1 MDFDLIVATD
11 ENNGI
16 GIYKNNEFTLPWKNK
31 NDLSFF
37 KKITSNDD
45 FIKAIIMGKNTFAS
59 LNYTPLP
66 NRFNIIISS
75 TLSHTENKYLKIFTS
90 LDSALTFC
98 KKLNLKPYV
107 IGGSQL
113 YKEALYNT
121 NLNIIYWNI
130 IHQTSNDSNI
140 YFPINFNNLNDKFF
154 ITNSYRKNNVTYN
167 QLKNKFKNND
177 ENNYLELL
185 EKIYFFGDERSTR
198 NAVTKSIFAENLE
211 FDLID
216 KFPLITSK
224 KMFLRGIF
232 EELIWFL
239 KGQTNSKIL
248 EDKNVNIWKGNSSKE
263 FLENNNLPYQEGD
276 IGNMYG
282 FQLNHAGAEYIDC
295 NTDYSNK
302 GFNQIEYCLDLL
314 KNDKFS
320 RRIIMSTFIPHEA
333 SKGVLYPCHGIV
345 IQFYVR
351 EVNNNNLLSC
361 HMYQRS
367 ADMFLGVPF
376 NITSYSL
383 LVYMICEVLN
393 NDLQNN
399 MLFKPDKLKISFG
412 DLHIYKQ
419 HYDSV
424 KLQLD
429 NVPYHFPQIKFINNR
444 TKLQDFI
451 YEDIILEN
459 YFHHD
464 KIQSE
469 MII

>member
-1 MDFDLIVATD
+1 MNFDLIVATD

-16 GIYKNNEFTLPWKNK
+16 GLHKNDQFKLPWHNK
-31 NDLSFF
+31 DDLLFF
-37 KKITSNDD
+37 KNITSNDD
-45 FIKAIIMGKNTFAS
+45 ELKAIIMGKNTFAS
-59 LNYTPLP
+59 LNYKPLP
-66 NRFNIIISS
+66 NRFNIVISS
-75 TLSHTENKYLKIFTS
+75 TLSFPETKFLKIFTN
-90 LDSALTFC
+90 LGSALLLC
-98 KKLNLKPYV
+98 KKLNLKPFV

-113 YKEALYNT
+113 YKEALDNS
-121 NLNIIYWNI
+121 NLNKIYWNT
-130 IHQTSNDSNI
+130 IHQTKNDSNI
-140 YFPINFNNLNDKFF
+140 YFPINLNNLNDKFY
-154 ITNSYRKNNVTYN
+154 ILKTNKINNVTYN
-167 QLKNKFKNND
+167 QLLNKLKNND
-177 ENNYLELL
+177 ENEYLNLL
-185 EKIYFFGDERSTR
+185 EKIYFFGNERTTR
-198 NAVTKSIFAENLE
+198 NSITKSIFAEILQ
-211 FDLID
+211 FDLTD
-216 KFPLITSK
+216 NFPLITSK

-232 EELIWFL
+232 EELNWFL

-263 FLENNNLPYQEGD
+263 FIENNNLPYQEGD

-282 FQLNHAGAEYIDC
+282 FQLNHAGTEYIDC
-295 NTDYSNK
+295 NTDYTNK
-302 GFNQIEYCLDLL
+302 GFNQIEYCLNLL

-320 RRIIMSTFIPHEA
+320 RRIIMTTFIPHEA
-333 SKGVLYPCHGIV
+333 QKGVLYPCHGIV

-351 EVNNNNLLSC
+351 EVNNTNLLSC

-393 NDLQNN
+393 NDPKNS
-399 MLFKPDKLKISFG
+399 MKFKPDKLKISFG

-419 HYDSV
+419 HYDAV
-424 KLQLD
+424 KLQL
-429 NVPYHFPQIKFINNR
+429 NNIPYHFPQIKFINNK
-444 TKLQDFI
+444 TKLQDFV

-469 MII
+469 MIV